1 MLRLRESHG
10 REPCGGG
17 CPSSLAA
24 EKPPLRFL
32 VKVKHFP
39 ERALLETC
47 VRKGHH
53 VSTQDPTRTS
63 SQSLRPLG
71 LFSGQCRLWGI
82 QGSVSVVGFSYYL

>member
-17 CPSSLAA
+17 CPASLAA

-32 VKVKHFP
+32 VTVKHFP

-47 VRKGHH
+47 EGGAPCEHPGSH
-53 VSTQDPTRTS
+53 QDLIPVPS
-63 SQSLRPLG
+63 SPPS
-71 LFSGQCRLWGI
+71 SGT
-82 QGSVSVVGFSYYL
+82 V